1 MEEPTGPTEEATG
14 PTGPTEE
21 ATGPTGPTEETNLS
35 MIAGTIY
42 PPPPD
47 IISLDDL
54 LSDIQVM
61 TKKEDDDRILLESIG
76 NLTTFGL
83 RPKLVEWALNNFS
96 SLFEIHSITIHVPTI
111 CVDGA
116 TRDLRQYIVY
126 LTGKTLDEYI
136 EVLTPKFVGMNV
148 AYGYF
153 GNKISIFLAKV

>member
-1 MEEPTGPTEEATG
+1 MEATG
-14 PTGPTEE
+14 ATTTTEE
-21 ATGPTGPTEETNLS
+21 INLS
-35 MIAGTIY
+35 MIAGTLL

-76 NLTTFGL
+76 NLTTFEL
-83 RPKLVEWALNNFS
+83 RPKLVEWALNNFN
-96 SLFEIHSITIHVPTI
+96 SLFEIHSITIHVPAI

-116 TRDLRQYIVY
+116 TRDLRQYISY

-136 EVLTPKFVGMNV
+136 EVLNPKFVGMNV
-148 AYGYF
+148 TYAYF
-153 GNKISIFLAKV
+153 GNKITIFLTKV